1 MDTPLLDTEEEVHYC
16 FLPLDLVAKYPSLV
30 TEDNLLWLAETVAL
44 IECECSEFRFIG
56 DCSLPGDVG
65 DVADRAG
72 RRGDRLTGPVHPSP
86 STLCGDVAWC
96 VGPQELPRIEVMEA
110 RQSLPGGKQSPSIR
124 FPLASGLFYS
134 LFILGWPGCKG
145 ALETT

>member
-56 DCSLPGDVG
+56 DCSLL
-65 DVADRAG
+65 G
-72 RRGDRLTGPVHPSP
+72 RSGDRLTGPIHSSP
-86 STLCGDVAWC
+86 STLCGDLAWC
-96 VGPQELPRIEVMEA
+96 VGPQELPWTEEVEA
-110 RQSLPGGKQSPSIR
+110 
-124 FPLASGLFYS
+124 
-134 LFILGWPGCKG
+134 
-145 ALETT
+145 